1 MSTSRYSV
9 SAVTA
14 AVSAAL
20 NPGLTSAQQAD
31 GEDGQYALEEIIVTA
46 TKRTQSVQDIPATVQ
61 AITQESLAAM
71 GAKTMEDYAR
81 FVPSVN
87 VVTYGPN
94 SSTVV
99 FRGAITGTSY
109 ISQST
114 SSVYL
119 DEISITQTGSQP
131 TIRAVDVA
139 RVEALSGPQ
148 GTLYGSDAQAESTGH
163 EQLRVGI
170 RRRASC
176 RRQERFQ
183 LSRLSR
189 F

>member
-1 MSTSRYSV
+1 MSKSRYPI

-14 AVSAAL
+14 AISAAL
-20 NPGLTSAQQAD
+20 NPGLAAAQQ
-31 GEDGQYALEEIIVTA
+31 EDDDDEQYALEEIIVTA
-46 TKRTQSVQDIPATVQ
+46 TKRSESVQDIPATVQ

-114 SSVYL
+114 SSVPYA
-119 DEISITQTGSQP
+119 Q
-131 TIRAVDVA
+131 RASAA
-139 RVEALSGPQ
+139 RADSERRWTAWRKTSRPF
-148 GTLYGSDAQAESTGH
+148 
-163 EQLRVGI
+163 I
-170 RRRASC
+170 RRWPVDWVDEGPPST
-176 RRQERFQ
+176 Q
-183 LSRLSR
+183 SWS
-189 F
+189 